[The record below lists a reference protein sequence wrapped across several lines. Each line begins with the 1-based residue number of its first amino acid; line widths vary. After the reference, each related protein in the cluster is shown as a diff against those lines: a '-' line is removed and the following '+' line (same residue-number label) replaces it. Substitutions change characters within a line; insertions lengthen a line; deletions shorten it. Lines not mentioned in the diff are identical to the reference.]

1 MALFSR
7 IRSSGTAVS
16 FHLRRFSILSQD
28 SSTPLT
34 SYQKSRAALSL
45 LKSEEDPHRILEICR
60 AASLTPA
67 SRLDRINF
75 TLAISKLSQGNH
87 FQAIDTFLHE
97 LRSRPDLR
105 NEHFASHTL
114 ILYGQAKML
123 NNAVTAFDEFYKE
136 ELCRSSK
143 SLNALVLA
151 AILAKDYKE
160 AKRIYVEFP
169 QRYGIE
175 PDLETHNTAIRAMCE
190 SGSSSSAYSVLTDMK
205 SKGIHP
211 NATTFGT
218 LLSGFYREEKFEEVG
233 NVLNLM
239 KEYGIPIGVNIYNI
253 RILSLCKLKR
263 SNEAKALLEGMLSKG
278 LKPYSVT
285 YTHLIHG
292 FCKEGDLEEAKGLF
306 KSMRNRGLEPDSQCY
321 FTLVHFLCKGGDFE
335 TALSICE
342 ESMKKGWFPTYSIM
356 KSLVVGLAS
365 ISKVDEAKELI
376 QKVKNKF
383 SKNQELWDEVEKA
396 LPCPNREGSS

>member
-45 LKSEEDPHRILEICR
+45 LKSEQDPDRILEICR

-75 TLAISKLSQGNH
+75 TVAISKLSEGNH

-97 LRSRPDLR
+97 LRSRPDLQ
-105 NEHFASHTL
+105 NERFASHTL

-136 ELCRSSK
+136 GLCRSSK

-151 AILAKDYKE
+151 GILAKDHKE
-160 AKRIYVEFP
+160 AKRIFVEFP
-169 QRYGIE
+169 Q
-175 PDLETHNTAIRAMCE
+175 
-190 SGSSSSAYSVLTDMK
+190 S
-205 SKGIHP
+205 
-211 NATTFGT
+211 
-218 LLSGFYREEKFEEVG
+218 EEKFEEVG
-233 NVLNLM
+233 KVLNLM
-239 KEYGIPIGVNIYNI
+239 KEYGVPIGVYTYNT
-253 RILSLCKLKR
+253 RIQSLCKLKR
-263 SNEAKALLEGMLSKG
+263 SNEAKALLEG
-278 LKPYSVT
+278 
-285 YTHLIHG
+285 
-292 FCKEGDLEEAKGLF
+292 
-306 KSMRNRGLEPDSQCY
+306 
-321 FTLVHFLCKGGDFE
+321 GDFE

-342 ESMKKGWFPTYSIM
+342 ESMKKNWFPTFSII
-356 KSLVVGLAS
+356 KSLVNGLAS
-365 ISKVDEAKELI
+365 ISKVEEAKELI
-376 QKVKNKF
+376 QKVKKKF
-383 SKNQELWDEVEKA
+383 SKNQDLWDEVEKG
-396 LPCPNREGSS
+396 LPQ